1 MLYSCL
7 IFKWSVFFIPPSLY
21 KSRNWISWWG
31 CMNWKWNLAAV
42 KVKQSFQATEL
53 SNICYSILWLR
64 THSTI
69 DLTLPIIKMK
79 IYKSFIFPHFQTR
92 TGKHLWHFASLCN
105 VHTGHKLFLSPNS
118 LSLESVFLGMT
129 TWTNLN
135 ILTDF
140 SVSSFS

>member
-1 MLYSCL
+1 M
-7 IFKWSVFFIPPSLY
+7 FFIPPSLY

-31 CMNWKWNLAAV
+31 CMNWKWNLADV
-42 KVKQSFQATEL
+42 KVKQSSQTQHSGHWAFQHMLQHPVTT
-53 SNICYSILWLR
+53 

-79 IYKSFIFPHFQTR
+79 IYKSFIFPPFQTQ
-92 TGKHLWHFASLCN
+92 TGKHLRHFASLCN
-105 VHTGHKLFLSPNS
+105 VHTGHKLFLSPTS
-118 LSLESVFLGMT
+118 LSLESVFLGTT

-140 SVSSFS
+140 SVTSFS